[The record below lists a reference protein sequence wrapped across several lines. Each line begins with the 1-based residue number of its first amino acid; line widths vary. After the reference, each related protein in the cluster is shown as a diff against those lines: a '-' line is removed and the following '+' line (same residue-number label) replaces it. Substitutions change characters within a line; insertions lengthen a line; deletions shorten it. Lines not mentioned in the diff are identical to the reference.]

1 MINRLICSMS
11 EKIDV
16 LSLVVPWAFTDKVS
30 KKTVIGM
37 ELFLLIALISCS
49 EPESDEAELYAYLD
63 EMKLAVENRSVK
75 QVEPFLSEA
84 FVANNQFDKE
94 KLTRLMR
101 VYFFKYQSV
110 NIFETN
116 LEVMIKP
123 SDPYQATV
131 QGTVLVSGGD
141 GGLLPQRGRLYELD
155 GRWLKVQGE
164 WRLVSLNWK

>member
-1 MINRLICSMS
+1 MS
-11 EKIDV
+11 LK
-16 LSLVVPWAFTDKVS
+16 SKSYGFTLWL
-30 KKTVIGM
+30 
-37 ELFLLIALISCS
+37 LFAGLISCA
-49 EPESDEAELYAYLD
+49 EPESDEAMLYVYLD
-63 EMKLAVENRSVK
+63 EIKIAVENRSVK

-84 FVANNQFDKE
+84 FVANNRFDKE
-94 KLTRLMR
+94 ELTRLMR

-116 LEVMIKP
+116 LKVILNP

-141 GGLLPQRGRLYELD
+141 GGLLPQRGRLYELE
-155 GRWLKVQGE
+155 GRWLKLQGE